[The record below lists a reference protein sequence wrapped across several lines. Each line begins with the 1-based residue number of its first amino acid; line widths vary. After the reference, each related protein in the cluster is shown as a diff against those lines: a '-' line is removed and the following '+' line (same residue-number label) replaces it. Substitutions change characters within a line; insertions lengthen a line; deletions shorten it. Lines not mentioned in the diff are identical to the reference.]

1 MNTICIMRNIYKAL
15 SAFESSF
22 EQAYGLS
29 LNEAMVLCALYEA
42 NEEMTSTAIAFR
54 TEMSASHTS
63 KVLRSVEEKQLIR
76 RVLGQTDKRQMYF
89 SLTKAGL
96 KRLKELNTDKPEVPD
111 ILKPVL
117 QSAKQ
122 GLSG

>member
-1 MNTICIMRNIYKAL
+1 MRNIYKAL
-15 SAFESSF
+15 SGFESSF

-42 NEEMTSTAIAFR
+42 DEELTSTAISFR

-63 KVLRSVEEKQLIR
+63 KVLRSVEEKRLIR

-96 KRLKELNTDKPEVPD
+96 KRLKELNTDKPEVPE
-111 ILKPVL
+111 ILKPVF
-117 QSAKQ
+117 QSAEQ